1 MENDITHALK
11 LAVRENNYEAVCNIV
26 EKLLNCQNTQL
37 YIKDLNIQ
45 CFNAIIWGFNDIV
58 RKLFD
63 LIHFNIQTD
72 ARCLSY
78 ACQYEN
84 FEMIDFFFKFMDA
97 SVVLYLS
104 EILNFACRGGNME
117 IIDLVISK
125 GASFGF
131 GAGIINFNGAL
142 IGACLNGSRAVVDKI
157 VALGASDFNGAL
169 WAVCRKKSS
178 HHLLPFLIEK
188 GANDWANALAGACYG
203 GYLDLA
209 KEILKKCLNRDLDD
223 ALVFAC
229 TYPGH
234 PGFDSDDGLDS
245 NDGLDSDERYHILRL
260 LCSLKRYRKDDLEE
274 CMRRLHG
281 KCNYKFE
288 PSLKHKMTR
297 ILVQAGAPIKKSLI
311 DFDTMLYLWNRR
323 ILRMSS
329 SHIIQRQSFCNHMYK
344 CVEQFTYKDV
354 VIFTCAFIAI

>member
-37 YIKDLNIQ
+37 YIKDLTIQ

-63 LIHFNIQTD
+63 AIHSNQQWVDVQTD
-72 ARCLSY
+72 VRCLSY

-84 FEMIDFFFKFMDA
+84 FEMIEFFFKFLDA
-97 SVVLYLS
+97 SVIFYLS

-117 IIDLVISK
+117 IIDLVIRK
-125 GASFGF
+125 GASF

-142 IGACLNGSRAVVDKI
+142 MGACLNGSRAVVDKI
-157 VALGASDFNGAL
+157 VALGPSNFNSAL
-169 WAVCRKKSS
+169 WAVCSKKSS

-223 ALVFAC
+223 ALIFAC
-229 TYPGH
+229 T
-234 PGFDSDDGLDS
+234 SNTS
-245 NDGLDSDERYHILRL
+245 NDRLDSDERYHILRL
-260 LCSLKRYRKDDLEE
+260 LCSLKRYRKDDLDE
-274 CMRRLHG
+274 CMWRLHH
-281 KCNYKFE
+281 KNNNFA

-297 ILVQAGAPIKKSLI
+297 ILVQAGAPIKRSLI
-311 DFDTMLYLWNRR
+311 DPDTMLYLWNRR
-323 ILRMSS
+323 ILRMRS
-329 SHIIQRQSFCNHMYK
+329 SHIKQRQLFCNHMYK

-354 VIFTCAFIAI
+354 VIFTCVFIAYS